1 MEPQLDA
8 YGAPLTLRGVLSEE
22 TPDEVIEIEDV
33 EQQPDDK
40 PMKNKRNYKLTDA
53 RKAAL
58 QKAREKKTDY
68 AKAGREV
75 VKKGNK
81 KVAEDAIEIE
91 EEVVAVAPKRTIVK
105 KQMPPPLPPSQQIG
119 AYGALSEEDD
129 EEEQMYQSHQ
139 RLKEEEI
146 REYLKYKKQE
156 EDEYRRTLMIK
167 SQIEK
172 EQKYKKAFAS
182 IFGN

>member
-1 MEPQLDA
+1 MNVQVEERPVEENEINED
-8 YGAPLTLRGVLSEE
+8 GDDIPSE
-22 TPDEVIEIEDV
+22 IIED
-33 EQQPDDK
+33 ESDDK
-40 PMKNKRNYKLTDA
+40 PIKNKKNYVLTES
-53 RKAAL
+53 RKIAL

-68 AKAGREV
+68 AKAGKEL
-75 VKKGNK
+75 VKKGK
-81 KVAEDAIEIE
+81 KIVEEKTEEII
-91 EEVVAVAPKRTIVK
+91 PKRTIK
-105 KQMPPPLPPSQQIG
+105 KEIQPQQIQ
-119 AYGALSEEDD
+119 DD
-129 EEEQMYQSHQ
+129 EEEMYQSHQ
-139 RLKEEEI
+139 RLKEDEI